1 MKQSKQN
8 KGNDN
13 RVEIN
18 DRKQRKSVEKNETKK
33 WFFGKVSKNYKLL
46 ARLIRKKKREREKSH
61 KLPISGMRELA
72 SLLIL

>member
-8 KGNDN
+8 KGNNN

-46 ARLIRKKKREREKSH
+46 ARLIRKKKKREREKS
-61 KLPISGMRELA
+61 
-72 SLLIL
+72 